1 VPELSVTVRVPW
13 PKHPTLAS
21 LERAIFSAL
30 MEAGRQLLLQAFGE
44 LEDRLLQAGAGA
56 RQRRRRRYLLIAP
69 PSVSRVV

>member
-1 VPELSVTVRVPW
+1 
-13 PKHPTLAS
+13 
-21 LERAIFSAL
+21 